1 MPNVRH
7 LLGLLWTHLSSR
19 LWTTSRPDKNHKLK
33 VVPSFGNVLLSLFR
47 EEDAPGQGRSL
58 LRYTLVRSS
67 DLRCPVH
74 WLNWIILLQGFSS
87 LIWMEAKKRKN
98 MENIKKKKYYW
109 ISEKKICD
117 NSNMNQTIK
126 PRLLYVN
133 YWVVFLLCEEVYE
146 FKVPLSI
153 CLLKSKQQMDWRVWL
168 DHYVWEQFF

>member
-109 ISEKKICD
+109 ISEKKDMWQFKHESDNKAQVIICE
-117 NSNMNQTIK
+117 
-126 PRLLYVN
+126 LLSC
-133 YWVVFLLCEEVYE
+133 VFIV
-146 FKVPLSI
+146 
-153 CLLKSKQQMDWRVWL
+153 WRSVWIQGPVKYL
-168 DHYVWEQFF
+168 PS